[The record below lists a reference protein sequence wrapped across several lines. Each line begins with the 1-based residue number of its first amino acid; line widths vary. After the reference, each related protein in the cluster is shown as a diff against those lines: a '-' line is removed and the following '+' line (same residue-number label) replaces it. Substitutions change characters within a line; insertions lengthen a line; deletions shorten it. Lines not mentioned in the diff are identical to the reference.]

1 MTQESGIVIIGGAII
16 LLVILGGGCLGTDQ
30 QHPKAGVA
38 SVKCSESL
46 ISGQNMTINE
56 TQNNATICAKLNSSL
71 TIRLIDHSR
80 TGWEWFVT
88 ASPGLE
94 ISDEGVTW
102 YDQVGIPP
110 TSLIEYGI
118 HEWNVTMNDTGV
130 QTIKAILRFPGIDRQ
145 RDESTFNLT
154 IVVE

>member
-1 MTQESGIVIIGGAII
+1 M
-16 LLVILGGGCLGTDQ
+16 VILGVGCLGTDQ

-71 TIRLIDHSR
+71 IIELTDWER
-80 TGWEWFVT
+80 TGWEWSVT
-88 ASPGLE
+88 SSPGLQ
-94 ISDEGVTW
+94 ITDEGTTW
-102 YDQVGIPP
+102 YENGTP
-110 TSLIEYGI
+110 TTISGLGRGI

-130 QTIKAILRFPGIDRQ
+130 QTIKAILRFPGTDRR